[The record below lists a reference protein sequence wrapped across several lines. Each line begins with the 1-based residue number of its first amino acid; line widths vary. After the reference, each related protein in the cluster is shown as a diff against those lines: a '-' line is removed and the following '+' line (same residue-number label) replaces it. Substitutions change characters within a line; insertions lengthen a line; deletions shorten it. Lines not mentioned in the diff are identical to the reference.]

1 MILVK
6 QLQNVRNTYTI
17 HQQQLTVSFYTHTVL
32 NHFYTGN
39 VSKTLSV
46 IIMSVNYDC
55 NTNNIE
61 WQSHNALTKN
71 TVCHH
76 HSCNRR
82 QIITVTIL
90 LALYCNVK
98 NSRTHRKSVVSE
110 RCTKLVL
117 LVQLLFAADHVLDK
131 VQRLWKQTAHFTNQY
146 YMTCNTDLWN
156 VLGNL
161 PSKRKYM

>member
-61 WQSHNALTKN
+61 
-71 TVCHH
+71 
-76 HSCNRR
+76 
-82 QIITVTIL
+82 
-90 LALYCNVK
+90 
-98 NSRTHRKSVVSE
+98 
-110 RCTKLVL
+110 
-117 LVQLLFAADHVLDK
+117 
-131 VQRLWKQTAHFTNQY
+131 
-146 YMTCNTDLWN
+146 
-156 VLGNL
+156 
-161 PSKRKYM
+161 